1 MKTILTSLCSIAL
14 IAAFAAPSFADP
26 ALGTVTGVNRAP
38 AFGAG
43 VHLITYNAGEV
54 ADFAIVGD
62 GDTTLNIVVKDAFG
76 NVIVRTTGA
85 GDRAHVSWVP
95 SRTQQYTIYVIN
107 EGGVYNQYS
116 YRGY

>member
-1 MKTILTSLCSIAL
+1 MKTVFASLCSVAL
-14 IAAFAAPSFADP
+14 MVAFAAPSFADP
-26 ALGTVTGVNRAP
+26 SFGTVSGVNRAP

-43 VHLITYNAGEV
+43 VHTITYNAGQV
-54 ADFAIVGD
+54 ADFSIVGD

-76 NVIVRTTGA
+76 NVVTSTTGP

-95 SRTQQYTIYVIN
+95 SRTQTYSIYVIN
-107 EGGVYNQYS
+107 QGGVYNQYT